1 MIANFAAYDNTLA
14 ILVANEIMQADLT
27 AAACVKQY
35 VADLKSWM
43 RVNGKKIRLIPLAY
57 AAADSSYAG
66 KIDNADIYHVLKIQG
81 LLCGDQMVNGGML
94 KSIDIYLIN
103 EYRWCPQSS
112 YAESYERFLNMA
124 KGLPI
129 TIAFGEY
136 GCKLTKSTPRDWGM
150 VPFMYDAPSQ
160 TQGFSATFSGGLA
173 YSFGLAKLSAD
184 SLFPMFTGGSSEITG
199 VPSDVPTVDYANL
212 KKSFASHNSN
222 KEVGSWSSDNI
233 CTWYPLTD
241 AKIDPSNNR
250 AISDGWIPPTCSS
263 KNLVVASTDTWKTPS
278 REGVVCTDDG
288 KTCDVILFK
297 AFDTTQQSICG
308 SYSVQNGGTLCNSSA
323 ACGTKGQCISSNGI
337 ATCRCIACYTGTLCN
352 IRDFSSCSSLSS
364 FPAAPKY
371 IFTIAAIFLV
381 IMLAVF
387 ITLAIIAHR
396 KSIGTC
402 IVSVFYSFCVTNA
415 SSIVI
420 NKLGKEL
427 QMRTSDSRR
436 LHVI

>member
-1 MIANFAAYDNTLA
+1 MVANFAAYDNTLA
-14 ILVANEIMQADLT
+14 VLVANEIMQADLT

-66 KIDNADIYHVLKIQG
+66 KIDNADVYHVLKIQG
-81 LLCGDQMVNGGML
+81 LLCGDQMVDGAML

-103 EYRWCPQSS
+103 EYRWCPQST

-129 TIAFGEY
+129 PIAFGEY
-136 GCKLTKSTPRDWGM
+136 GCKLSKSTPRDWGM
-150 VPFMYDAPSQ
+150 VSFLYDAPSQ
-160 TQGFSATFSGGLA
+160 TQSFSATFSGGLA
-173 YSFGLAKLSAD
+173 YSFGLAKLSTD

-199 VPSDVPTVDYANL
+199 VPSDIPTVDYANL
-212 KKSFASHNSN
+212 KKSFASHNSY
-222 KEVGSWSSDNI
+222 KEVGLWSSDNVCSWSPPI
-233 CTWYPLTD
+233 D
-241 AKIDPSNNR
+241 SKIDPSNSR
-250 AISDGWIPPTCSS
+250 AMSDGWIPSSCSS
-263 KNLVVASTDTWKTPS
+263 KNLIVASTDTWRTPS

-288 KTCDVILFK
+288 KTCDVSIFK

-308 SYSVQNGGTLCNSSA
+308 SYSVQSGGTLCNSSA
-323 ACGTKGQCISSNGI
+323 ACGTKGQCIRSNGVSS
-337 ATCRCIACYTGTLCN
+337 CRCIACYTGTLCN

-371 IFTIAAIFLV
+371 IFLIAAIFLA
-381 IMLAVF
+381 IMLSVF

-396 KSIGTC
+396 KSIGT
-402 IVSVFYSFCVTNA
+402 YTN
-415 SSIVI
+415 SIYVHSNANALFLAI

-436 LHVI
+436 LHVL